1 MNKKLILFCAA
12 SLIAIC
18 VFLTDR
24 GTTSKEIEKTAQPVI
39 STGAA
44 VISGGNEPDG
54 EATPDPQAASDSQA
68 TADPQA
74 MPDFQAMPDSQ
85 ASSDGRVQAPEAGQ
99 SADPGQDDPDQIR
112 ENGAGKTGT
121 SNENQGNAGG
131 TRRKKD
137 STGQGSSTASSKK
150 NRTNGSADSGR
161 SSASKATA
169 KPSKT
174 KSPKSSKPA
183 GQTAPA
189 AAPSK
194 SPLRPA
200 ATAEAKNQCA
210 LQITCASVLSH
221 MDQLKENLKKII
233 PPDGVILEGT
243 YDFLEGDTVFDLL
256 KRVCSEQNIL
266 IDYVFTPGFSTY
278 YIKGI
283 NQLYEFDCGDESGWM
298 YSVNGKEP
306 DVGCGQYK
314 VKKNDN
320 IVFFYTCER

>member
-1 MNKKLILFCAA
+1 MNMNKKMILFCAV

-24 GTTSKEIEKTAQPVI
+24 GTTSKEHEKPAQIAEEASSPNVL
-39 STGAA
+39 TGAA
-44 VISGGNEPDG
+44 VISSVSQTAV
-54 EATPDPQAASDSQA
+54 EAYEKEQ
-68 TADPQA
+68 
-74 MPDFQAMPDSQ
+74 
-85 ASSDGRVQAPEAGQ
+85 PEGQ
-99 SADPGQDDPDQIR
+99 LSEGQLPERQQPEGLEKDDPDR
-112 ENGAGKTGT
+112 SKDNGVSGTKTPAVQANT
-121 SNENQGNAGG
+121 SSGA
-131 TRRKKD
+131 KKSD
-137 STGQGSSTASSKK
+137 EQPRQSKSPV
-150 NRTNGSADSGR
+150 T
-161 SSASKATA
+161 
-169 KPSKT
+169 SKT
-174 KSPKSSKPA
+174 KKKPGSTGRKEGSHAGVQTEKPA
-183 GQTAPA
+183 RQTAPA

-243 YDFLEGDTVFDLL
+243 YDFSEGDTVFDLL
-256 KRVCSEQNIL
+256 KRVCSEQNIR

-306 DVGCGQYK
+306 DVGCSQYK